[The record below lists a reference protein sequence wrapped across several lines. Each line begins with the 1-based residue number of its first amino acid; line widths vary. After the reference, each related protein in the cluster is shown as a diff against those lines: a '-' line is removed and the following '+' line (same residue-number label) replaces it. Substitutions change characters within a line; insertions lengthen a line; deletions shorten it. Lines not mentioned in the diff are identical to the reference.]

1 MFTPSSI
8 AKDHFYS
15 LNVLITNTEPSLAC
29 NMRISLG
36 FGIEPATSG
45 LEASTATTLPPNN
58 LQMEQIL
65 SLAFRFHF
73 ERIVLEKG
81 SIWPPYWRRCDDL
94 SDACDVIARHAWR
107 HCSSGQKYGSC
118 QKRWRPLFSRL
129 PPNWIIRHCPSKF
142 ERWKTTAKFLLV
154 DAWPGNKVNEKAV
167 VDLWIVLYNYTDSFF
182 LTEKYLVSP

>member
-1 MFTPSSI
+1 MSDSAYSMENNF
-8 AKDHFYS
+8 FS
-15 LNVLITNTEPSLAC
+15 LNVLITITEPSLVF
-29 NMRISLG
+29 NMRISSG

-94 SDACDVIARHAWR
+94 SDACDVIARHA
-107 HCSSGQKYGSC
+107 
-118 QKRWRPLFSRL
+118 
-129 PPNWIIRHCPSKF
+129 
-142 ERWKTTAKFLLV
+142 
-154 DAWPGNKVNEKAV
+154 
-167 VDLWIVLYNYTDSFF
+167 
-182 LTEKYLVSP
+182 